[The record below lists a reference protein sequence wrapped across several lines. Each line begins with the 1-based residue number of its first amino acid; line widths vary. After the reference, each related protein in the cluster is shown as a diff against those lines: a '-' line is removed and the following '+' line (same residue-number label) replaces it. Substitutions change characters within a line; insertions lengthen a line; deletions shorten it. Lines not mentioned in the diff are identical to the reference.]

1 MFFSHRFAFC
11 VCFLLCFRRKGM
23 NISHRL
29 YPRLCRWS
37 IRPPRIPT
45 PPALPHLRWF
55 LFSSQRILSGCQL
68 SVCFERW
75 CLLSPLSG
83 IHFLPFY
90 LLLWLSMLWVEMK
103 KEIIFYKLWQTWNL
117 LEACCSI
124 SHSYMKGRSDPGLGD
139 NCLKKLK
146 YCLDSLLSLPLMSI
160 NLSHSL
166 YFLLLQFLPSPCKE
180 QATVKCWFSLLCWL
194 LYDGRGADS
203 PSLGISFPD
212 LPHLGSDVH
221 ACFKQLRLWAKPV

>member
-1 MFFSHRFAFC
+1 
-11 VCFLLCFRRKGM
+11 M
-23 NISHRL
+23 NVSHRL

-45 PPALPHLRWF
+45 PPTLSHLRWF
-55 LFSSQRILSGCQL
+55 LFSSRRILSRCQL
-68 SVCFERW
+68 FVCFEPW
-75 CLLSPLSG
+75 CLLSSLSG

-90 LLLWLSMLWVEMK
+90 LLLWLSVLWVEMK

-117 LEACCSI
+117 LEACCST
-124 SHSYMKGRSDPGLGD
+124 SHSCMKGRSDPGLGD

-160 NLSHSL
+160 NLSYSL

-180 QATVKCWFSLLCWL
+180 QPQQSA
-194 LYDGRGADS
+194 GS
-203 PSLGISFPD
+203 PSCVDSSMTGEALILLS
-212 LPHLGSDVH
+212 
-221 ACFKQLRLWAKPV
+221 